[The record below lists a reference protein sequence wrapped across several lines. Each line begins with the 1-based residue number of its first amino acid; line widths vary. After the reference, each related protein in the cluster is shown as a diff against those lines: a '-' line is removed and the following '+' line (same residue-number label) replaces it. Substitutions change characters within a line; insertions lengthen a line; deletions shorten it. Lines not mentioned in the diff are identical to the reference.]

1 MLLLS
6 MGGISAWFN
15 IRNSLRT
22 GDMPIDLALLA
33 GVAPV
38 LAAMLSSHIVAKRS
52 DAEMWLRVA
61 TFAVM
66 VGAMTLSMSAVGK
79 VVHPAYGP
87 VWWLFG
93 PVLDAGELIALHLL
107 LASAAARRAARQ
119 AAEETSDPAAQA
131 PPLAPDIPAASDG
144 DQPLPRR
151 RRTAPRGIDRSAE
164 AEAAR
169 KLYRKSKAQGA
180 PLSDRKLAA
189 EFGRSR
195 TWGTNR
201 ISEVEE
207 SPLGIAATGTDHGRA

>member
-1 MLLLS
+1 MSKKTALPAPPPGAPQVTGRPVAEWMLLLS

-38 LAAMLSSHIVAKRS
+38 LAAMLSSHIVAK
-52 DAEMWLRVA
+52 
-61 TFAVM
+61 
-66 VGAMTLSMSAVGK
+66 
-79 VVHPAYGP
+79 
-87 VWWLFG
+87 
-93 PVLDAGELIALHLL
+93 
-107 LASAAARRAARQ
+107 
-119 AAEETSDPAAQA
+119 
-131 PPLAPDIPAASDG
+131 AASDG